1 MDVNEKKYNI
11 LNNSI
16 FFMGFMSI
24 IWFYYFT
31 LIWLYQ
37 VQKNKIINYSGISP
51 QKSIFIIREST

>member
-11 LNNSI
+11 FNNSI